1 MLPANAFLVVIGIVV
16 SRLAHLMGQRFCVRS
31 RVDQPLEVADE
42 PLKVLVE
49 KGSGVRL
56 PLLGRNN

>member
-16 SRLAHLMGQRFCVRS
+16 SRLTHLMSQRFYVRS
-31 RVDQPLEVADE
+31 RVDQPLEVAYE

-49 KGSGVRL
+49 KGSVVRL
-56 PLLGRNN
+56 LLLGRNS